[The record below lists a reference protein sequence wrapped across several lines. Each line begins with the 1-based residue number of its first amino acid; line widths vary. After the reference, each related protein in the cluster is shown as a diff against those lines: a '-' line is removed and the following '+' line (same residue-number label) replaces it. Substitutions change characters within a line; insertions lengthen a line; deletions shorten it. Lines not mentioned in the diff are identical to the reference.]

1 MKRAWMK
8 EFEPRWQ
15 ALAARAREVETGEPP
30 PELPLG
36 FATRALARAVE
47 GAVEGAA
54 AETLDE
60 ILGIL
65 GLRALV
71 TACVLCAAS
80 AALAYTEVLDARL
93 ERPALEQSLAEEF
106 PWP

>member
-1 MKRAWMK
+1 MKRVAMK

-15 ALAARAREVETGEPP
+15 ALASRARAVETAAPL

-36 FATRALARAVE
+36 FATRVLARATE
-47 GAVEGAA
+47 GGGV

-60 ILGIL
+60 ILSTL

>member
-1 MKRAWMK
+1 MKRERMK
-8 EFEPRWQ
+8 DFEPRWQ
-15 ALAARAREVETGEPP
+15 ALAARARRAETAPP
-30 PELPLG
+30 ALPHG
-36 FATRALARAVE
+36 FTTRVLARA
-47 GAVEGAA
+47 AQSP
-54 AETLDE
+54 AETLEE
-60 ILGIL
+60 ILGIF

-80 AALAYTEVLDARL
+80 AALAYAEVLDARL

>member
-1 MKRAWMK
+1 MMKRAWMK

-15 ALAARAREVETGEPP
+15 ALAARAREVEMGELPR
-30 PELPLG
+30 ELPLG
-36 FATRALARAVE
+36 FATRVLARAAE
-47 GAVEGAA
+47 SAA

-60 ILGIL
+60 ILSSL

-80 AALAYTEVLDARL
+80 AALAYAVVLDARL

>member
-1 MKRAWMK
+1 MMKRAWMK

-15 ALAARAREVETGEPP
+15 ALAAKVREVETGEPP

-36 FATRALARAVE
+36 FATRALARA
-47 GAVEGAA
+47 AEGAA

-60 ILGIL
+60 ILDIL